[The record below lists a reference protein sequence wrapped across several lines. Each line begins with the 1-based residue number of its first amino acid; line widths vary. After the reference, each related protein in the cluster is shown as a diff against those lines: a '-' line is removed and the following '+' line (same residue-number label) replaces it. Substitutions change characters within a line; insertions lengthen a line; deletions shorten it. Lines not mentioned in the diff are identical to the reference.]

1 MHTIMSIYP
10 HIIRHNSTDAKV
22 PALLKYSLAVVKA
35 FPGVLL
41 LCLLLQH
48 SPVFAQ
54 SEESFAEIL
63 VKANKAYEN
72 GNFNEAITLATSC
85 SIEKALLSDQWK
97 VQRLLTIIYLAD
109 GQSEQAR
116 ASAEKMLKLNP
127 TYKPNYLKDPAELI
141 KLLKSI
147 TVIPKF
153 SLGLAI
159 SLGTNSTF
167 PEIIKGF
174 VLSDYSKTYT
184 SQNSFQFGLSSG
196 YTLSEHV
203 QIDLGCLATR
213 KAYQIDYALSN
224 WNVSVDEKLTYL
236 DFPLMAKYILYPRKR
251 WHITLQGGLF
261 AGFLLFGENNFN
273 ATYTPQ
279 NKLYELSN
287 VNSTSRRNLLNYG
300 FVGGVGGTYK
310 IEEGDLYL
318 QINYY
323 KSLANITNEASR
335 YKYNEL
341 VYNYFYED
349 DDIILN
355 NLSITIGYAFY
366 LNYKILQK
374 K

>member
-1 MHTIMSIYP
+1 MRIFT
-10 HIIRHNSTDAKV
+10 HIIYSILTDAKI
-22 PALLKYSLAVVKA
+22 PSALNHFFALAKT
-35 FPGVLL
+35 FPVVLL
-41 LCLLLQH
+41 ICMQLQL
-48 SPVFAQ
+48 SPAFAQ

-85 SIEKALLSDQWK
+85 SIEKAVLSDQWK

-109 GQSEQAR
+109 GQSDQAR
-116 ASAEKMLKLNP
+116 TSAEKMLELNP

-153 SLGLAI
+153 SLGLAL

-167 PEIIKGF
+167 PEITKGF
-174 VLSDYSKTYT
+174 VLSDYNKTYT
-184 SQNSFQFGLSSG
+184 SENSFQFGLSSG
-196 YTLSEHV
+196 YTLSEHL

-251 WHITLQGGLF
+251 WHITIQGGLF
-261 AGFLLFGENNFN
+261 AGFLLFSENNFK
-273 ATYTPQ
+273 ATFTPQ

-287 VNSTSRRNLLNYG
+287 VNSTSRRNLFNYG

-318 QINYY
+318 QMNFY

-349 DDIILN
+349 DDIILS